1 MELKEQEKD
10 VNDLYYYIN
19 LLLITEYLYN
29 NSLYNDKLNKFKNTK
44 NNNILSKIKKFLSI
58 TNNKNRDITYIWYSK
73 IKEDNKIDF
82 IKYYSIIIIFIYI
95 NILINLSKINIS
107 ELIK

>member
-1 MELKEQEKD
+1 MELKEQETD

-82 IKYYSIIIIFIYI
+82 IKYYFNKGFEEIITNENNNDINNNII
-95 NILINLSKINIS
+95 K
-107 ELIK
+107 